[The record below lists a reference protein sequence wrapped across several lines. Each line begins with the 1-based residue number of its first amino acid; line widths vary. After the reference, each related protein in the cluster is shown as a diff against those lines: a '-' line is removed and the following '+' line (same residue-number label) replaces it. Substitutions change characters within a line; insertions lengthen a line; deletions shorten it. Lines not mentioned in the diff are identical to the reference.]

1 MYYELEL
8 IHSSFNRNYEKS
20 SLAYIN
26 TIRSNFERL
35 LDKQKVIN
43 NKKVQ
48 LIISTIFLSYHT
60 NETAEKF
67 TYSDNIELI
76 STDDEKEKTK
86 QLFNSLLKRFQE
98 TLENKMEGSSFVFDY
113 VNFIDIK
120 FQQIDLIR
128 GRMDTK
134 QKSNN

>member
-1 MYYELEL
+1 MKNQIKDDSNKKL
-8 IHSSFNRNYEKS
+8 S

-48 LIISTIFLSYHT
+48 LIISTIFLNYLT

-86 QLFNSLLKRFQE
+86 QLFNSSLKRFQE

>member
-1 MYYELEL
+1 MKNQIKGDSNKEL
-8 IHSSFNRNYEKS
+8 S

-48 LIISTIFLSYHT
+48 LIISTIFLNYLT

-120 FQQIDLIR
+120 FQQIYLIR

>member
-1 MYYELEL
+1 MKNQIKGDSNKEL
-8 IHSSFNRNYEKS
+8 S

-98 TLENKMEGSSFVFDY
+98 TLENKMESSSFVFDY

>member
-1 MYYELEL
+1 MKNQIKGDSNKEL
-8 IHSSFNRNYEKS
+8 S

-48 LIISTIFLSYHT
+48 LIISTIFLNYLT

>member
-1 MYYELEL
+1 MKNQIKGDSNKEL
-8 IHSSFNRNYEKS
+8 S

-48 LIISTIFLSYHT
+48 LIISTIFLNYHT